1 MERLEWVVGQA
12 EKGMRLDRYV
22 AAKAAGASRTA
33 VQRAIR
39 SGDVLVNAAP
49 AARPSLELRGGEKV
63 TWVRT
68 QAPLLSPQRI
78 PLNILY
84 EDESLLVVDKPA
96 GQVVHPGAGRH
107 GTTLVEGLLAD
118 RALPAS
124 DDPARP
130 GIVHRLDKDTSG
142 LIIVAKNEAAKQS
155 LQRQFKGREVRKLY
169 LALVEGRL
177 EPERGIIEASIGR
190 DPKRRK
196 LMAVV
201 ASGREART
209 EYRVLECFPMHTL
222 VEVELKTGRTH
233 QVRVHFAFIGHPV
246 AGDRIYGFRKQRL
259 GLERQFL
266 HAQTLGFK
274 LPSTGRYVEFTA
286 ELPGDLRGILEDLK
300 SQACV

>member
-1 MERLEWVVGQA
+1 MERLQWVVGQA

-130 GIVHRLDKDTSG
+130 GIVHRLDKETSG
-142 LIIVAKNEAAKQS
+142 VLVVAKTTQALRALQAAFAERRVQKA
-155 LQRQFKGREVRKLY
+155 Y
-169 LALVEGRL
+169 LAVVEGL
-177 EPERGIIEASIGR
+177 LDEDEGAIDAPIGR
-190 DPKRRK
+190 DPSRPRR
-196 LMAVV
+196 MAIRPD
-201 ASGREART
+201 GRAADT
-209 EYRVLECFPMHTL
+209 EFRVLRRWAGKTL
-222 VEVELKTGRTH
+222 VLVSPRTGRTH
-233 QVRVHFAFIGHPV
+233 QVRVHLRYIGHPV
-246 AGDRIYGFRKQRL
+246 CGDSLYGRRGEETRL
-259 GLERQFL
+259 LL
-266 HAQTLGFK
+266 HAWRLELSHPVSGKRVRFEAPVPEAFPPYAYGNVGWPES
-274 LPSTGRYVEFTA
+274 LP
-286 ELPGDLRGILEDLK
+286 
-300 SQACV
+300 